1 MKNKQAIYQAGWVS
15 QVTGDQLTEWES
27 LETVE

>member
-1 MKNKQAIYQAGWVS
+1 MENKQGIYQAVWVC